1 MIINK
6 DNDGMYFVIIVQR
19 FQQDPI
25 ITFVKKKNNNPHKMK
40 QGVACLI
47 ELCTL
52 NNLWGKKHRKK
63 KDFENKIFLSSFHEN
78 KQWTEC
84 KINEAYI

>member
-1 MIINK
+1 
-6 DNDGMYFVIIVQR
+6 
-19 FQQDPI
+19 
-25 ITFVKKKNNNPHKMK
+25 MK
-40 QGVACLI
+40 QGVARLI